1 MSSPRAGPAR
11 LLEAHAIAARF
22 YRAQLSSE
30 GGEGASRFLARRGIP
45 ADGSWVVGYAPDR
58 PSALIGELRRRGFDD
73 VEIRASGLAAT
84 SRSGQLVDR
93 FRNRVMIGIRDG
105 GEPGAPVVG
114 FAGYAPPRA
123 GPDVVPCLHS
133 PATAIFR
140 PGGVLFGL
148 AEQSERTGGHSIV
161 AGDPLHAI
169 AIATRTGRDD
179 AAPLVVA
186 PAGPRLTRTQ
196 VAALSEVADF
206 EAGVGVAD
214 GDGHLRHRAAE
225 RAHRLLASILPSDK
239 LDALDFRT
247 RRDAARPTGRA
258 RGPSASSNRVRP
270 SAAHDTPPR
279 PESSPPASQAVPP
292 WEQPALDLESASE
305 LEDQPAPLAKPPAAP
320 AERPAAPAERPAA
333 PAERPAAPAERPAAP
348 AERPAAPA
356 ERPAAPAEPPAAPA
370 EPPAA
375 PQPAPDPPR
384 STEQPRATAPDV
396 LAPSNP
402 RARVQANL
410 EALRTLATLTAEQR
424 AATAAERLVLGRW
437 ASWGATP
444 QLFDERRDEGQAE
457 REELRSLVGED
468 GYAAARRT
476 TINAHYT
483 DRAYASEIWR
493 TLERLGFEEGRV
505 LEPGCGAGIFIGT
518 APAGAEMTGVELDG
532 ATAGIARAL
541 YPAATVRTES
551 FAKSPFPNDH
561 FDAVVGNV
569 PFARESIYDP
579 RHNKS
584 EHSLHNHFILKSL
597 ALTRPGGIVAVLTS
611 RFTLDAQDSGAREEM
626 GAMADLVGAV
636 RLPTG
641 AHRRVAGTEVVT
653 DLLVLRRREPERAPA
668 STDWLET
675 RPREVDGEAVSIN
688 SYFDAHPEH
697 MLGELAVGH
706 GQYNAKTLH
715 VRGDLASVGEE
726 LAAALDE
733 IAATAERDGLTLTP
747 RAVEQAVDGP
757 NAEDLAAA
765 PEAHP
770 DLWDG
775 HLTAH
780 GRGRFTVVRQGRQ
793 LPFAV
798 PRTQAAEL
806 GELLGMRDVATRLLD
821 AEAATPEDT
830 PEIAALRADLRR
842 RHEGYVRRH
851 GPINRFTLRRTGR
864 TDPRTGEER
873 YARVA
878 PPVMRHLKTDPS
890 APLVKALEVF
900 DETTQTAT
908 PAEIMSKRVV
918 VQREP
923 VRHVDD
929 PADAVWVSIERH
941 ARVDLATVGELLGLG
956 PAEARTAL
964 GELVYEDPADG
975 RLVPAAEYLS
985 GNVRD
990 KLDRARA
997 AVEERP
1003 ELAVNVQALEN
1014 ALPAD
1019 LGADEVAPRL
1029 GAVWI
1034 DAETHQ
1040 RFFRELL
1047 GDDELT
1053 VGHPSEGSWVVDGNR
1068 HSVAARSEWGTES
1081 MNALAIAEATLEQ
1094 RPTQVTVKVEGGG
1107 RVVDP
1112 EET

>member
-1 MSSPRAGPAR
+1 
-11 LLEAHAIAARF
+11 
-22 YRAQLSSE
+22 
-30 GGEGASRFLARRGIP
+30 
-45 ADGSWVVGYAPDR
+45 
-58 PSALIGELRRRGFDD
+58 
-73 VEIRASGLAAT
+73 
-84 SRSGQLVDR
+84 
-93 FRNRVMIGIRDG
+93 
-105 GEPGAPVVG
+105 
-114 FAGYAPPRA
+114 
-123 GPDVVPCLHS
+123 
-133 PATAIFR
+133 
-140 PGGVLFGL
+140 
-148 AEQSERTGGHSIV
+148 
-161 AGDPLHAI
+161 
-169 AIATRTGRDD
+169 
-179 AAPLVVA
+179 
-186 PAGPRLTRTQ
+186 
-196 VAALSEVADF
+196 
-206 EAGVGVAD
+206 
-214 GDGHLRHRAAE
+214 
-225 RAHRLLASILPSDK
+225 
-239 LDALDFRT
+239 
-247 RRDAARPTGRA
+247 
-258 RGPSASSNRVRP
+258 
-270 SAAHDTPPR
+270 
-279 PESSPPASQAVPP
+279 
-292 WEQPALDLESASE
+292 
-305 LEDQPAPLAKPPAAP
+305 
-320 AERPAAPAERPAA
+320 
-333 PAERPAAPAERPAAP
+333 
-348 AERPAAPA
+348 
-356 ERPAAPAEPPAAPA
+356 
-370 EPPAA
+370 
-375 PQPAPDPPR
+375 
-384 STEQPRATAPDV
+384 
-396 LAPSNP
+396 
-402 RARVQANL
+402 
-410 EALRTLATLTAEQR
+410 
-424 AATAAERLVLGRW
+424 VLGRW

-468 GYAAARRT
+468 GYSAARRT

-569 PFARESIYDP
+569 PFAQESIYDP

-611 RFTLDAQDSGAREEM
+611 RFTLDARDSGAREEM

-941 ARVDLATVGELLGLG
+941 ARVDLDTVGELLGLG

-1040 RFFRELL
+1040 RFLCELL
-1047 GDDELT
+1047 GDDKLA
-1053 VGHPSEGSWVVDGNR
+1053 VAHPTEGSWVVDGNR

-1094 RPTQVTVKVEGGG
+1094 RPIQVTVKVEGGG

-1112 EET
+1112 EETEAAKDKALAMQERFEEWLWEDPERTARLLAEYNRRFNSLVLRDYAADGERLTLPGLAGTFPPLRPHQRSAVARMLAEPAVGLFHEVGAGKTAEMVIGAMELKRLGLVSKPCVVVPNHMLEQFSREWLQLYPRAPPGRIVRRPGPTQAARLRRARRDQRLGRGDRDADGVRAAADVGRGPGEIRRRRAHRAAA